1 MPAEQTFHIPSDFSR
16 IPIEF
21 VALQDTGAV
30 LTHSRK
36 GLVAIGE
43 KKTEVPVVGSKRR
56 NMNYEA
62 NIFQVDFV
70 DSPEVGVLENTF
82 TMQWQAIGNTT
93 QVHFT
98 GTGGSLAGGEGN
110 PGVLII
116 DDEMI
121 KVNLL
126 QKRIDG
132 SFYLEANED
141 FLMIVAKSKANGSPD
156 VETLQA
162 SQFPASGVKLPIG
175 YWHSVPFPIPGAG
188 KLHLVELVAKTDKNA
203 VINVAETTGAPLR
216 IPIKTVVDDDEQ
228 NDSA

>member
-1 MPAEQTFHIPSDFSR
+1 MPAEQAFHIPSDFSR

-36 GLVAIGE
+36 GFVAIGE
-43 KKTEVPVVGSKRR
+43 KKTEVPVV
-56 NMNYEA
+56 
-62 NIFQVDFV
+62 DFV
-70 DSPEVGVLENTF
+70 GSPEVGVLENTF